1 MYMPTNNDEVP
12 DVVRLDAEAVR
23 ASAELVSGIDTAD
36 LGRPTPCA
44 GWTLAD
50 LLAHMTSQHRGFAA
64 AAAGHGADPGHWADA
79 GHRAD
84 QSAMP
89 ADYLK
94 AADEVR
100 AAFTAE
106 GVLDRTF
113 CVLPIS
119 ATARFPARRAIGFHL
134 VDYVTHGW
142 DVARSLG
149 QPYELPQDVLDAALS
164 VAIAVPD
171 GAARL
176 APDASFAPRVPGH
189 DRAPT
194 LDRIVALLGRRPD
207 WVPEQIALP
216 LKACGLM

>member
-1 MYMPTNNDEVP
+1 MNNDEVP
-12 DVVRLDAEAVR
+12 DVVRLDAEAVW
-23 ASAELVSGIDTAD
+23 ASAELVSGIATAD

-64 AAAGHGADPGHWADA
+64 AAAGDGADPAHW
-79 GHRAD
+79 AD

-100 AAFTAE
+100 AAFAAE

-113 CVLPIS
+113 CILPIS

-142 DVARSLG
+142 DVARTLG
-149 QPYELPQDVLDAALS
+149 QPYKLPQDVLDAALR

-171 GAARL
+171 GEARQT
-176 APDASFAPRVPGH
+176 PDASFAPRVPGH
-189 DRAPT
+189 DQAPT